1 MNPSLVFFKQIFDIY
16 GTGFSLRYH
25 YRETYQ
31 TICGAIF
38 GMVSILTILM
48 IILLYFK
55 SLFSHSEFKVLH
67 SNEYSSLPLINLSNV
82 PVFFALCDKYNNP
95 IEDDAS
101 LYHFVFQMKNYEYKI
116 ESNKDRKLILTH
128 TEIKFEP
135 CNRTKHLKGY
145 ENLLPEFPFEKYKCI
160 APNQN
165 ISLFNRIGDTTNG
178 FRIMNLYLNKCSSTS
193 ELNCYSDEEIKENLT
208 ETYIN
213 FIYGI
218 KIVDHYSLNDPIKPS
233 FRGEFFHITPSYL
246 KRYYYR
252 LVEAHYNS
260 DNGILFTDIKKDV
273 FFEYHSS
280 NPDIEQLP
288 EKTVM
293 GNIGYISLSCASF
306 LSTYNRTYTKTSS
319 VLGSIGG
326 FANVIIIVGKLIVH
340 YTTRRFLFADIIND
354 IIFEKNIK
362 KKSSQGSV
370 HKSPSNKHL
379 NFHSPFHKEIYP
391 LRNNFQSDVTACPK
405 FKLKI
410 KYQGGGTK
418 GNNPS
423 KEKPIEIKLSILQA
437 LLPSKFLYKNSSMKL
452 FFHYDKVVKKYLS
465 LDFIL
470 PIIEKS
476 DLLNKKMISE
486 GNSFIFQDHEL
497 ILNSDYIKPNNLAIE
512 SFVSYDK
519 MMHPPIKK
527 PSFGLS

>member
-1 MNPSLVFFKQIFDIY
+1 MNPSLVLFKEIFDIY

-31 TICGAIF
+31 TLCGAIL
-38 GMVSILTILM
+38 GTLSILSILL
-48 IILLYFK
+48 IILFYFK
-55 SLFSHSEFKVLH
+55 NLLSHSEFRVLH
-67 SNEYSSLPLINLSNV
+67 SNEYSSLPLINLTNV
-82 PVFFALCDKYNNP
+82 PIFFALCDKYNNP
-95 IEDDAS
+95 IEDDES
-101 LYHFVFQMKNYEYKI
+101 LYHFVFQMKNYEYKVGK
-116 ESNKDRKLILTH
+116 NRDRKLILTY

-145 ENLLPEFPFEKYKCI
+145 EHLLGETPVEKYKCI
-160 APNQN
+160 APDQD

-178 FRIMNLYLNKCSSTS
+178 FRIMNLYLKKCNPTS
-193 ELNCYSDEEIKENLT
+193 ELSCYSDEEIKENLT

-260 DNGILFTDIKKDV
+260 DNGIIFTDIKKDV

-280 NPDIEQLP
+280 NPDIEQIP

-293 GNIGYISLSCASF
+293 GNIGYISLSCGSF
-306 LSTYNRTYTKTSS
+306 LSTYNRTYTKTST
-319 VLGSIGG
+319 VLASIGG
-326 FANVIIIVGKLIVH
+326 FANVIIIVGRVIVH

-362 KKSSQGSV
+362 KKSSQGRIPKNSSN
-370 HKSPSNKHL
+370 KYLNSPS
-379 NFHSPFHKEIYP
+379 PYHKEIYP
-391 LRNNFQSDVTACPK
+391 MKKNFHDVSPGPKYKLR
-405 FKLKI
+405 I
-410 KYQGGGTK
+410 KYPDNIK
-418 GNNPS
+418 ANNIS
-423 KEKPIEIKLSILQA
+423 KEKPTEVKLSLLQG
-437 LLPSKFLYKNSSMKL
+437 LLPRKFLNKDNEMKI

-465 LDFIL
+465 IDFIL
-470 PIIEKS
+470 PVIEKS
-476 DLLNKKMISE
+476 DLLNQKMISE
-486 GNSFIFQDHEL
+486 GNSFLFQDHEL
-497 ILNSDYIKPNNLAIE
+497 ISHSDLNKPNNLGIE
-512 SFVSYDK
+512 SFVSCDK
-519 MMHPPIKK
+519 MVHPPIKK
-527 PSFGLS
+527 PSFGLT